1 MNNQNIEDKA
11 LTTLAFVIGLAL
23 IDNLSSTEQNAV
35 GNWIMLIA
43 QTLCTNGS
51 YTFNKEWKGHI
62 NNSNTPVTKD
72 ALEKVGDIINNTI
85 KNIISCTI
93 LFLHRLLFWKPFTT
107 QSL

>member
-1 MNNQNIEDKA
+1 MNNINFDDKS

-51 YTFNKEWKGHI
+51 YTFNKEWKSHTSNG
-62 NNSNTPVTKD
+62 NTPVTKD
-72 ALEKVGDIINNTI
+72 TLEKVRDIINNTI
-85 KNIISCTI
+85 RKNM
-93 LFLHRLLFWKPFTT
+93 
-107 QSL
+107 